1 MIIGIT
7 LNFSID
13 GFPGALNSL
22 LGILIPLITLF
33 SLFVIQV
40 IGAGD
45 IKLISSIGA
54 IMGIVFI
61 KNASIYLLLAVIIS
75 SFIKML
81 IHNNFINRITY
92 LYRYINDTICTRTIN
107 KYCSLDK
114 EDKQNTIR
122 LSYGITIGIIAQ
134 LIIDYGIH

>member
-7 LNFSID
+7 FNFSID

-33 SLFVIQV
+33 SLYAIQV

-92 LYRYINDTICTRTIN
+92 LYRYINNTICTSTIN
-107 KYCSLDK
+107 KYCTLDK